1 MGGGADMATL
11 ANPYEKYKSNSVMTA
26 TRGELTLMLY
36 DAALKFCNQAVE
48 AIKGGDNSLGH
59 TLIVKVET
67 IIEELESTL
76 NFDYEI
82 AKNMF
87 TMYDYIFR
95 QLCIADGRKDIEILN
110 EVSGLI
116 REFRDT
122 WKEAMKIARAQGMQ
136 V

>member
-1 MGGGADMATL
+1 MAVL
-11 ANPYEKYKSNSVMTA
+11 SNPYDKYKSNAVMTA
-26 TRGELTLMLY
+26 SRGELTLMLY
-36 DAALKFCNQAVE
+36 DAALKFCNQAIE
-48 AIKGGDNSLGH
+48 AIEKGNNTHAH

-82 AKNMF
+82 AKQMF
-87 TMYDYIFR
+87 TMYDYLFR
-95 QLCIADGRKDIEILN
+95 RLCIADGKKDVEILK

-116 REFRDT
+116 REFRDA

>member
-1 MGGGADMATL
+1 MATL
-11 ANPYEKYKSNSVMTA
+11 SNPYDKYRSNSVMTA

-36 DAALKFCNQAVE
+36 DAALRFCNQAIE
-48 AIKGGDNSLGH
+48 AIERGNKAQAH
-59 TLIVKVET
+59 TLIIKVET

-95 QLCIADGRKDIEILN
+95 RLCVADGRKDAEILR

-122 WKEAMKIARAQGMQ
+122 WKEAIKIARSQGMKM
-136 V
+136 

>member
-1 MGGGADMATL
+1 MATL
-11 ANPYEKYKSNSVMTA
+11 ANPYDKYKSNSVMTA

-36 DAALKFCNQAVE
+36 DAALKFCNQAID
-48 AIKGGDNSLGH
+48 AINSDNKAQAH

-82 AKNMF
+82 AKSMF

-95 QLCIADGRKDIEILN
+95 RLCVADGKKDIEVLE
-110 EVSGLI
+110 EVGGLI

-122 WKEAMKIARAQGMQ
+122 WKEAMKIARAQGMK

>member
-1 MGGGADMATL
+1 MAML
-11 ANPYEKYKSNSVMTA
+11 QNPYDKYRSNSVMTA
-26 TRGELTLMLY
+26 SRGELTLMLY
-36 DAALKFCNQAVE
+36 DAALKFCNQAID
-48 AIKGGDNSLGH
+48 AIEKDDKDLAH
-59 TLIVKVET
+59 VLIVKVET

-87 TMYDYIFR
+87 TMYDYMYR
-95 QLCIADGRKDIEILN
+95 RLCTADVSKDVEILA

-122 WKEAMKIARAQGMQ
+122 WKEAMKIARTQGMN

>member
-1 MGGGADMATL
+1 MATL
-11 ANPYEKYKSNSVMTA
+11 MNPYDKYRTNSVMTA
-26 TRGELTLMLY
+26 SRGELTLMLY
-36 DAALKFCNQAVE
+36 DAALRFCNQAIE
-48 AIKGGDNSLGH
+48 AIEKGDKQLGH
-59 TLIVKVET
+59 VLIVKVET

-82 AKNMF
+82 AKSMF
-87 TMYDYIFR
+87 TMYDYMFR
-95 QLCIADGRKDIEILN
+95 RLCTADGMKDVEILR

-122 WKEAMKIARAQGMQ
+122 WKEAMKIARAQGMS